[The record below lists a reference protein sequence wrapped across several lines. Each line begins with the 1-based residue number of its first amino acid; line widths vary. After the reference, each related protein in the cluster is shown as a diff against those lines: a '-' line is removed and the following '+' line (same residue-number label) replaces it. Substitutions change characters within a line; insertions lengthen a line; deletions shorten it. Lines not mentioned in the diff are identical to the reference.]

1 MSMSLADNHP
11 LYHFDYLLG
20 PIETIVRSH
29 RAPLSGHL
37 SLHDITEAYR
47 TLSMRIRQS
56 SCHLSVASEC
66 FPALG
71 PLRDKG
77 TEVVAA
83 LRRDVSR
90 ALPISAPHTSGGSF
104 LRSSHHAAET
114 VSTTYE
120 ANVATDSSVLC
131 HYALR
136 LLSEIFRFP
145 AISSVFA
152 CTSHFVELDITLM
165 RPLAQD
171 VCHLLGD
178 VISIIRRPQ
187 LRNLSSTTLKT
198 AVLSSWVLRT
208 QMLPRD
214 VLLSRMEDVI
224 LYLNFIFESAARDSC
239 VAVIVV
245 DALNVSR
252 QDLQHYCADS
262 SFSVYR

>member
-1 MSMSLADNHP
+1 MPLADNHP
-11 LYHFDYLLG
+11 LYHSEYLLG

-29 RAPLSGHL
+29 GALLSGHL

-47 TLSMRIRQS
+47 TLSMRIRQA

-66 FPALG
+66 FPALES
-71 PLRDKG
+71 LRDKG

-90 ALPISAPHTSGGSF
+90 VLPISPPHTSSDLF
-104 LRSSHHAAET
+104 LRSSGHASET
-114 VSTTYE
+114 VLTTYE
-120 ANVATDSSVLC
+120 ADVVTDSSTLC

-152 CTSHFVELDITLM
+152 CTSHFVDLDITLM
-165 RPLAQD
+165 GPLAQD
-171 VCHLLGD
+171 ICHLLGD
-178 VISIIRRPQ
+178 VISIIRCPQ
-187 LRNLSSTTLKT
+187 IRILSSTISKT

-208 QMLPRD
+208 QRLPRD
-214 VLLSRMEDVI
+214 VLLPQMEDVI
-224 LYLNFIFESAARDSC
+224 LYLNFILESAARDSC

-252 QDLQHYCADS
+252 QHMQHTKS
-262 SFSVYR
+262 H